1 MARVFLGL
9 GANLGDAR
17 ANIEKALS
25 LLESRMHIGAV
36 SSWYDTAP
44 VGYLDQPRF
53 LNLVCE
59 GTTDLAPAEL
69 LTFVKG
75 IEQQL
80 GRQPT
85 VRYGPRPVDIDILLY
100 DDKVIRAPDLEIPHP
115 RLAERG
121 FVLLPLAEIA
131 AAVIV
136 PGTGKTVDELR
147 RALPEQDVKRLG
159 QD

>member
-17 ANIEKALS
+17 ANIEEALS
-25 LLESRMHIGAV
+25 LLEPRVHVGAV

-69 LTFVKG
+69 LAFVKG
-75 IEQQL
+75 IERQL

-100 DDKVIRAPDLEIPHP
+100 DDKVIRIPGLEIPHP

-136 PGTGKTVDELR
+136 PGTGKTVAELR